1 MRCLT
6 LVVLALALTACA
18 TVPPTVSDPAEPLPT
33 QPPTTPTPSQPTVE
47 PSPTDV
53 PAVPL
58 LTPPAV
64 TPLPATALIVFTK
77 EGGIAFTS
85 TTITVNAD
93 GTASME
99 GSTLSIPT
107 GWQVPADKFQALQTL
122 LNDPT
127 FATMPYDPN
136 TQTGCDD
143 CYVLMATVLTPQGV
157 KSFKYDQADLM
168 MTPGISPHYDELV
181 VIMKAIEDSAPVPG
195 ALPTEPVT
203 GTTPKPGAGNLPDDV
218 LLTYDREG
226 GFAYSH
232 IVLVVHLDG
241 RIDLSLNETPEP
253 TQRALS
259 ARELAVLQAALNNP
273 SLSGPQTGFP
283 GACNDCYIY
292 IVTARTD
299 KGIVTLKADDAQ
311 LSTGELASFQDLL
324 GQLQV
329 YANP

>member
-1 MRCLT
+1 MRRLT
-6 LVVLALALTACA
+6 LVLLALTLAACA

-33 QPPTTPTPSQPTVE
+33 QPSTTSTPAQPTVE
-47 PSPTDV
+47 PSPTEV
-53 PAVPL
+53 PVVPL

-64 TPLPATALIVFTK
+64 TPLPQTALIIYTK
-77 EGGIAFTS
+77 EGGLAFTS

-93 GTASME
+93 GSARME
-99 GSTLSIPT
+99 GSALSIPIA
-107 GWQVPADKFQALQTL
+107 WQVPADKFQALQTL

-127 FATMPYDPN
+127 FAAMPYDPN

-143 CYVLMATVLTPQGV
+143 CYVLMATALTPQGV

-181 VIMKAIEDSAPVPG
+181 VVMKAIEDSALQAG
-195 ALPTEPVT
+195 ALPTEPTT
-203 GTTPKPGAGNLPDDV
+203 GTTPKPGVGTLPNDV

-232 IVLVVHLDG
+232 ISLVIHLDG

-259 ARELAVLQAALNNP
+259 AREIAVLQAALNNP
-273 SLSGPQTGFP
+273 SLTGPQTGFP

-299 KGIVTLKADDAQ
+299 KGIVTLRADDAE
-311 LSTGELASFQDLL
+311 LSTGKLALFQDLL